1 MATIRLLLDKRKK
14 KDGSSSI
21 NLVIRINKIR
31 FVFATGISAPVEDS
45 FSEVSLLGKN
55 VPQYKIKNVK
65 LVGIKNAAERLLIDN
80 EHKLSSLPA
89 ERAKEMIMQ
98 QVFGEAPSVK
108 MKSFIDYLDEFV
120 SLKSNPGTKTVYET
134 TRNKLLAFDPNC
146 TFETMDRKWLVS
158 FENWMSE
165 SGMKINAYAIHI
177 RNIRAI
183 FNYAIDEEITTLYP
197 FRKFKIKKE
206 ETKKRSLTVDQIQL
220 LKDYPCE
227 DFEERYRD
235 LFMLS
240 FYLIGINIG
249 DMLLLKHGNLVNGR
263 IEYYR
268 QKTGKLYSVKIEPEA
283 QDIIDRYKGMEY
295 LLNVMDEYT
304 NYKDFI
310 SRINKALKN
319 IGPFERKGLGGK
331 KIRQPLFPDL
341 STYWARHTWA
351 TMAAELE
358 VPKETISAGLGHE
371 IGSDVT
377 SIYIKFDQRKVDVA
391 NRKVIDYV
399 FGKKEESGE

>member
-45 FSEVSLLGKN
+45 FSEISLLGKN

-183 FNYAIDEEITTLYP
+183 FNYAIDEEITALYP

-268 QKTGKLYSVKIEPEA
+268 QKTGKLYSIKIEPEA

-399 FGKKEESGE
+399 FGKKEEDGE

>member
-1 MATIRLLLDKRKK
+1 MATIRLLLDKRRK

-80 EHKLSSLPA
+80 EHILSSLPA

-98 QVFGEAPSVK
+98 QVFGEAPFVK

-283 QDIIDRYKGMEY
+283 QNIIDRYKGREY

-331 KIRQPLFPDL
+331 KVRQPLFPDL

>member
-80 EHKLSSLPA
+80 EHILSSLPA

-120 SLKSNPGTKTVYET
+120 SLKSNLGTKTVYET

-165 SGMKINAYAIHI
+165 SGMKINAYAIHM

-183 FNYAIDEEITTLYP
+183 FNYAIDEEITALYP

-206 ETKKRSLTVDQIQL
+206 ETKKRSLTVDQIRI

-227 DFEERYRD
+227 DYEERYRD

-249 DMLLLKHGNLVNGR
+249 DMLLLKHENLVNGR

-399 FGKKEESGE
+399 FGKKEKAGE

>member
-80 EHKLSSLPA
+80 EHILSSLPA

-98 QVFGEAPSVK
+98 QVFGEAPFVK
-108 MKSFIDYLDEFV
+108 LKSFIDYLDEFV

-283 QDIIDRYKGMEY
+283 QNIIDRYKGMEY

-331 KIRQPLFPDL
+331 KVRQPLFPDL

-399 FGKKEESGE
+399 FGKKDEAGE

>member
-80 EHKLSSLPA
+80 EHILSSLPA

-98 QVFGEAPSVK
+98 QVFGEAPFVK

-331 KIRQPLFPDL
+331 KVRQPLFPDL

-399 FGKKEESGE
+399 FGKKEEAGE

>member
-1 MATIRLLLDKRKK
+1 MATIRLLLDKRRK

-65 LVGIKNAAERLLIDN
+65 LVGMKNAAERLLIDN

-399 FGKKEESGE
+399 FGKKEETGE